1 MKFELV
7 TDKDIIRTSRKLTDM
22 ERLKLKAE
30 LYERYTGK
38 KYVCPPL
45 KPRLY
50 LPIEPKGFLMTF
62 FNR

>member
-7 TDKDIIRTSRKLTDM
+7 IDKEIIRTSRKLTDM
-22 ERLKLKAE
+22 EYLKLKVE

-38 KYVCPPL
+38 KYVYPTPES
-45 KPRLY
+45 RLY